1 MEVIKDKAEILKL
14 QKKKNPEKRINTI
27 FITVML
33 ALPVIHWIIF
43 WFIVNINSILMAF
56 QIPTGAWSLE
66 TMKMVFRSLGSGDS
80 NLRVAVRNTFLYF
93 GKDIGMLFFNLLITY
108 FFYKKITGYK
118 TFRIIFYMPSIV
130 SGVAIANMFS
140 NFITPSGPLGVILNN
155 LGVQE
160 VPEFLADSRYATNT
174 ILLYT
179 IWLGWGGNILL
190 LGGAFARIPIELI
203 EAAKMDGVTPVKE
216 FFYVI
221 FPLVWST
228 LSTLLILNMTG
239 LLGASGPILLF
250 TPQTH
255 ETFKTT
261 TIGYWIFAKVK
272 WVGVTAYNEV
282 SAAGLVFSAIAI
294 PVIMFFKWLLERIP
308 TVEY

>member
-1 MEVIKDKAEILKL
+1 MEVIKDKTEILKL

-93 GKDIGMLFFNLLITY
+93 GKDIAMLFFNLLITY

-140 NFITPSGPLGVILNN
+140 NFITPSGPIGVILNN